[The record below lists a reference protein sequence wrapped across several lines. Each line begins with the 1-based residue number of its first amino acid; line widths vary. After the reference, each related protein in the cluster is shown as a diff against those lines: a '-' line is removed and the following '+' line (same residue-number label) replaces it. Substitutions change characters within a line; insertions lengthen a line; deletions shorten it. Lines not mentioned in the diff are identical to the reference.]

1 MKRQWIKLYLE
12 IMDDPK
18 MGRLSDHLWR
28 RTIELFLLAGENDAD
43 GLLPSVEDMAWR
55 LRAAADEL
63 TADLQS
69 LKGIV
74 ELTSDGWLVTKFK
87 DRQYSESYERVKRYR
102 NAKSNIDGNADVAEN
117 ESSSS
122 STLNSS
128 SDSEERGGAG
138 EKTKPVNWIPET
150 PKQAAN
156 HPDIKTY
163 EQVSGRFPGDR
174 DYLKVIETIQFLR
187 DKHGDQLIEFLKPYW
202 TAWSTRKNKDGK
214 LYQPS
219 SLVWL
224 CEWAMQGEIPKV
236 NGHEPKNSETKAFG
250 KAYEPFVPQDVPD
263 AVVMP
268 DSVREKIRGLTKKK
282 AMTE

>member
-55 LRAAADEL
+55 LRTAVDEL
-63 TADLQS
+63 TTDLQA
-69 LKGIV
+69 LKTIV
-74 ELTSDGWLVTKFK
+74 EPTSEGWLVTKFK

-102 NAKSNIDGNADVAEN
+102 NAKSNADGNADVAEN
-117 ESSSS
+117 ESTST

-138 EKTKPVNWIPET
+138 EKTKPANWIPET

-163 EQVSGRFPGDR
+163 EQVSGCFPGDR
-174 DYLKVIETIQFLR
+174 DYVKIIETIQFLR
-187 DKHGDQLIEFLKPYW
+187 EKYGEKLVEVLTLYFL
-202 TAWSTRKNKDGK
+202 AWSTRKNKEGNF
-214 LYQPS
+214 YPRS

-236 NGHEPKNSETKAFG
+236 NGHEPKERWTPVPSVEETHKMLEEKDKLYQKKPIG
-250 KAYEPFVPQDVPD
+250 KAIKELSGR
-263 AVVMP
+263 M
-268 DSVREKIRGLTKKK
+268 SK
-282 AMTE
+282 